1 MAATF
6 VRAHIVEQPG
16 GAIRVTLLRSDG
28 LSGIVGERTFPG
40 WGNDAIEDR
49 DSRIA
54 MAQSW
59 ALARIQQ
66 IADGLYDHSISVEV
80 GLP

>member
-1 MAATF
+1 MAAAI

-40 WGNDAIEDR
+40 WGNDAVEDR
-49 DSRIA
+49 DNRITTA
-54 MAQSW
+54 RSW
-59 ALARIQQ
+59 ALERIQA
-66 IADGLYDHSISVEV
+66 IADGLYDHSMSIEV
-80 GLP
+80 RLP